1 MPVARLHQLV
11 SNLVEEI
18 KVILHEAKP
27 EILFIVEGLNAID
40 LHRAMLEASGLLH
53 AVDEEVLQ
61 RAHVGAAQ
69 QRGFGVRLAFDGDLP
84 WERS

>member
-1 MPVARLHQLV
+1 MPVATLHQLV

-27 EILFIVEGLNAID
+27 EILLIVEGLNAID
-40 LHRAMLEASGLLH
+40 LHRAMLEAGGLLH
-53 AVDEEVLQ
+53 AVDKEVLQ

-69 QRGFGVRLAFDGDLP
+69 QCGLGVRLAFDGDLP
-84 WERS
+84 WERP